1 MKKSHAVSAVFA
13 LIALGLTVGCSGKSS
28 QPGGTETVTKT
39 VTVTEKTEAPP
50 AAPVT
55 IPVPHTVAVTKLGPA
70 QPKHRIEYGHI
81 KSLVHSGEG
90 FKMRFD
96 PAQFLTG
103 ISASDAAL
111 KDTGSSDVPNDNY
124 IVDESHRA
132 YSYLVPADAHV
143 TVLAD
148 GVDGTL
154 ITVGQLAKL
163 VKGKDPLGHPLFEP
177 LETGFW
183 ILFDVDTVRSLDQQY
198 QP

>member
-1 MKKSHAVSAVFA
+1 MKTSHAIPAAAA
-13 LIALGLTVGCSGKSS
+13 LIVLGLVAGCSGKSS
-28 QPGGTETVTKT
+28 EPAGTKT
-39 VTVTEKTEAPP
+39 VTVTETTQPAP
-50 AAPVT
+50 ADTVT
-55 IPVPHTVAVTKLGPA
+55 ISVPHPVAVTKLGPA
-70 QPKHRIEYGHI
+70 PPRHRIEFGHI
-81 KSLVHSGEG
+81 KSLVHSGAG

-103 ISASDAAL
+103 ITANDAAL
-111 KDTGSSDVPNDNY
+111 EDTGSSDVPNDNY
-124 IVDESHRA
+124 VVDESHRA

-143 TVLAD
+143 TVLAG
-148 GVDGTL
+148 GVDGTP
-154 ITVGQLAKL
+154 ITVGQLARL

>member
-1 MKKSHAVSAVFA
+1 MKSSHAVSAALA

-28 QPGGTETVTKT
+28 QPGGTETITKT
-39 VTVTEKTEAPP
+39 VTATETTES
-50 AAPVT
+50 APVVT
-55 IPVPHTVAVTKLGPA
+55 GSVPQTVAVTKLGPA
-70 QPKHRIEYGHI
+70 PPKHRIEYGHI
-81 KSLVHSGEG
+81 KSLVHSGDG

-103 ISASDAAL
+103 ISSSDAAL
-111 KDTGSSDVPNDNY
+111 EDTGSSDVPNDNY

-148 GVDGTL
+148 GVAGTL

-183 ILFDVDTVRSLDQQY
+183 ILFDVDSVRSLEQQY

>member
-1 MKKSHAVSAVFA
+1 MKKSHAVPAVFA

-70 QPKHRIEYGHI
+70 PPKHRIEYGHL

-90 FKMRFD
+90 FKMKFD

-163 VKGKDPLGHPLFEP
+163 VKGKDPLGHPLFER

>member
-1 MKKSHAVSAVFA
+1 MKSSHAVSGVFA
-13 LIALGLTVGCSGKSS
+13 LIALVLTVGCSGKSS
-28 QPGGTETVTKT
+28 QPGGTETMTKT
-39 VTVTEKTEAPP
+39 VTVTEATESAP
-50 AAPVT
+50 AVT
-55 IPVPHTVAVTKLGPA
+55 TGSVPHTVAATKLGPA
-70 QPKHRIEYGHI
+70 PPKHRIEYGHI
-81 KSLVHSGEG
+81 ESLVHSGDG

-103 ISASDAAL
+103 ISASEAARE
-111 KDTGSSDVPNDNY
+111 DTGSSDVPNDNY

-154 ITVGQLAKL
+154 ITVDQLANL
-163 VKGKDPLGHPLFEP
+163 VNGKDPLGHRLFEP

>member
-1 MKKSHAVSAVFA
+1 VTA
-13 LIALGLTVGCSGKSS
+13 
-28 QPGGTETVTKT
+28 TET
-39 VTVTEKTEAPP
+39 TES
-50 AAPVT
+50 APVVT
-55 IPVPHTVAVTKLGPA
+55 GSVPQTVAVTKLGPA
-70 QPKHRIEYGHI
+70 PPKHRIEYGHI
-81 KSLVHSGEG
+81 KSLVHSGDG

-103 ISASDAAL
+103 ISSSDAAL
-111 KDTGSSDVPNDNY
+111 EDTGSSDVPNDNY

-148 GVDGTL
+148 GVAGTL

-183 ILFDVDTVRSLDQQY
+183 ILFDVDSVRSLEQQY